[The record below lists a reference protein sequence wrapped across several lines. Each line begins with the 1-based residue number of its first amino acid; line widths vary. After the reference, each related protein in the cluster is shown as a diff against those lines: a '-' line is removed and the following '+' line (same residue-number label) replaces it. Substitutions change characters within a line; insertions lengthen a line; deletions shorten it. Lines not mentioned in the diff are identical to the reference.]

1 MTTERE
7 VRKKLAEAGWTFEE
21 GTNHTLAVSPD
32 WKKKIPIW
40 RHKGRD
46 IPTGTLVSIQRES
59 GIKMK

>member
-21 GTNHTLAVSPD
+21 GANHTLAISPD
-32 WKKKIPIW
+32 GKKKVPIW

-46 IPTGTLVSIQRES
+46 IPTGTLVRIQRES

>member
-32 WKKKIPIW
+32 GNKKIPIC